1 MSQPTARPTLR
12 DLPLPAKLV
21 VSMFLI
27 SVGVGYFSALVQL
40 HMQHS
45 GRDGEPM
52 PSVGDVV
59 EKFSG
64 MKEFDG
70 VLPASKLETILL
82 GSATGSFDKNNMVPA
97 FYAKS
102 SGYDKECKAD
112 GQASVDAGRHGEHQ
126 AFLAWLRVSDPA
138 ERKKAYDDDKF
149 ALPAELAEVKVTDE
163 FYDATSKTVM
173 VRSLLDMRCNKCH
186 GEQKP
191 EMSDYAHLEP
201 LTTAPKPNL
210 IDGKWVRSTRQV
222 SVEGLTQSTHAH
234 LLSFSMLFS
243 LTGIIF
249 AFTSYP
255 VAMRA
260 TLGPVVLLFQLLDIS
275 CWWLARLDTVGPT
288 FATMIIGTGGV
299 VGLGLAAQIVLS
311 LFNLYGVKGKAVLVA
326 IFLAGAASF
335 GTLVVTVI
343 EPTLKAEKAAKLAAA
358 SEPKPLPTVSAKAEA
373 KKPAPAEEKA
383 DKPEEKAKDEGPE
396 QIPESKD

>member
-1 MSQPTARPTLR
+1 MSQSAPRFQLR

-21 VSMFLI
+21 VTMFLI
-27 SVGVGYFSALVQL
+27 SVGIGYFSALVQL

-52 PSVGDVV
+52 PSVNDVI

-70 VLPASKLETILL
+70 TLPASKLETILL
-82 GSATGSFDKNNMVPA
+82 GSATGSFDKNNMTPA

-102 SGYDKECKAD
+102 SGYDKEVKAD
-112 GQASVDAGRHGEHQ
+112 GQAKVDAGRHGEHQ

-138 ERKKAYDDDKF
+138 ARKKAYDDDKF
-149 ALPAELAEVKVTDE
+149 ALPEGLAGDLVTEE

-173 VRSLLDMRCNKCH
+173 VKSLLDARCNKCH
-186 GEQKP
+186 SEQKP
-191 EMSDYAHLEP
+191 DLSDYPHLEP
-201 LTTAPKPNL
+201 LITAPKPTL

-222 SVEGLTQSTHAH
+222 SVEGLAQSTHAH

-249 AFTSYP
+249 AFTNYP
-255 VAMRA
+255 VVLRA

-311 LFNLYGVKGKAVLVA
+311 LFNLYGAKGKAVLVA
-326 IFLAGAASF
+326 ILLAGAASF

-343 EPTLKAEKAAKLAAA
+343 EPALRAEKAAKLAA
-358 SEPKPLPTVSAKAEA
+358 KN
-373 KKPAPAEEKA
+373 
-383 DKPEEKAKDEGPE
+383 
-396 QIPESKD
+396 